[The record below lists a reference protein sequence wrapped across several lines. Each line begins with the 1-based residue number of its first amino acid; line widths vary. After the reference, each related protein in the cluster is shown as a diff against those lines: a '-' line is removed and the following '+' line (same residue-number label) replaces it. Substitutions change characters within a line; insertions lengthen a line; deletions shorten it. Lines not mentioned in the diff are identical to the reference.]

1 MAERSTRSGKRLVT
15 LEVLR
20 SEWMTPHLVRIVAGG
35 PGLADFVDNEFT
47 DRYVKIIFPRP
58 GVDYPAPFDLDV
70 IHERLPREQWP
81 ALRSYTVRY
90 LRPEVG
96 ELAIDFVYHGEEGLA
111 GPWAAA
117 LKPGD
122 QIMFRG
128 PGGAYAP
135 DAGADWHLLAGDE
148 AALPA
153 IAAALE
159 RIPAGTPA
167 WAFIEVADATEEQP
181 LTCPGELHLRWL
193 HRGTDPTLPEAVRS
207 LELPSGTGQ
216 AFVHGEAGM
225 VRQLRA
231 HLLNDRGLDRG
242 QLSLSGYWRRG
253 MVDEDFR
260 VAKKAERAQDEAA
273 ELAAQQSR

>member
-1 MAERSTRSGKRLVT
+1 MAARSTRDNKRLVT

-20 SEWMTPHLVRIVAGG
+20 SEWLTPHLVRIVAGG

-58 GVDYPAPFDLDV
+58 GVDYPEPFDLDV
-70 IHERLPREQWP
+70 IHERLPRPQWP

-90 LRPEVG
+90 VRPEAG
-96 ELAIDFVYHGEEGLA
+96 ELAIDFVYHGDEGLA

-122 QIMFRG
+122 EILFRG

-135 DAGADWHLLAGDE
+135 QTGADWHLLAGDE

-159 RIPAGTPA
+159 RIPTGTPA

-181 LTCPGELHLRWL
+181 LTCPGELTLRWL
-193 HRGTDPTLPEAVRS
+193 HRGSDPTLPDAVRS
-207 LELPSGTGQ
+207 AAFPPGTGQ

-225 VRQLRA
+225 VRQLRT
-231 HLLNDRGLDRG
+231 HLLDERGFDRQR
-242 QLSLSGYWRRG
+242 LSVSGYWRRG

-260 VAKKAERAQDEAA
+260 IAKKAEKAEDAAA
-273 ELAAQQSR
+273 ELTGQRSR